1 MHDTQKAVVTVVGN
15 DHTGIIAKVTGVCF
29 DCNANV
35 TDLSQSV
42 LDGVFFMAL
51 IVDITESNC
60 AIDEM
65 EKKIQNAVP
74 GMTVHVMHEKIF
86 DSMHRI

>member
-1 MHDTQKAVVTVVGN
+1 MKETQKAVVTVVGK
-15 DHTGIIAKVTGVCF
+15 DATGIIAKVTGVAF

-42 LDGVFFMAL
+42 LDGIFCMAL
-51 IVDITESNC
+51 IIDITE
-60 AIDEM
+60 AKKDIDEI
-65 EKKIQNAVP
+65 EKKMQEVVP
-74 GMTVHVMHEKIF
+74 SMSVHVMHEKIF

>member
-1 MHDTQKAVVTVVGN
+1 MHETQKAVVTVVGN
-15 DHTGIIAKVTGVCF
+15 DHTGIIAKITGVAF

-51 IVDITESNC
+51 IIDITEAKC
-60 AIDEM
+60 AIDEI
-65 EKKIQNAVP
+65 EKKMQNAVP
-74 GMTVHVMHEKIF
+74 GMSIHVMHEKIF

>member
-1 MHDTQKAVVTVVGN
+1 MHETQKAVVTVVGN
-15 DHTGIIAKVTGVCF
+15 DHTGIIAKITGVAF

-42 LDGVFFMAL
+42 LDGIFCMAL
-51 IVDITESNC
+51 IIDITEARC
-60 AIDEM
+60 DIDQI
-65 EKKIQNAVP
+65 EKKMQNAVP
-74 GMTVHVMHEKIF
+74 GMDIHVMHEKIF

>member
-1 MHDTQKAVVTVVGN
+1 
-15 DHTGIIAKVTGVCF
+15 
-29 DCNANV
+29 
-35 TDLSQSV
+35 
-42 LDGVFFMAL
+42 MAL
-51 IVDITESNC
+51 IIDITESNS
-60 AIDEM
+60 AIDEI